1 MWTIT
6 HITMK
11 GQLLKNKLKRNILG
25 SLFIKANKKKNLF
38 DKKKH
43 KNVQL
48 CFLSLEKLTKNEVE
62 EHMATLALAASERGG
77 D

>member
-1 MWTIT
+1 
-6 HITMK
+6 MK

-25 SLFIKANKKKNLF
+25 SLFIKANKKKIFLT
-38 DKKKH
+38 KKH

>member
-1 MWTIT
+1 
-6 HITMK
+6 MK

-25 SLFIKANKKKNLF
+25 SLFIKANKKIFLTKR
-38 DKKKH
+38 H